1 MNFAAVIALSETAV
15 HVFAGLSYAVLYL
28 RTPKAPELAS
38 FATLSVAWALYCYGD
53 SRLCLAV
60 TPADA
65 ALAVQVEFSGL
76 MLALHAFVRFGGD
89 LAGVESRGQVVA
101 ARAWAGLGLV
111 MVLAGLFVDPARVAA
126 ATLRPALTPIAIAWS
141 AGAVTLSFLAVREMR
156 NSRLRSDATVAAT
169 TTSIPVVA
177 FVWDTVVRAGDMPLP
192 LVFGHATVIGSMGV
206 SFVLMRRLV
215 RTGDELM
222 RRTRA
227 LRQSY
232 AELRLAQEALVH
244 KEQLAA
250 VGELS
255 AVIAHEVRNP
265 LAVLK
270 NATSALRRPELPAES
285 AATLLGILDEE
296 SDRLNRLV
304 NDLLAYAKPLEPQ
317 AAAVDLAEL
326 LDRAVDLARR
336 APALGQGVSFRLELE
351 GAPREFSGDATLLER
366 ALANVVDNALD
377 AMDGS
382 GELSISASLA
392 ELPGG
397 DPAVKLVFSDSGE
410 GMDTQVRKRALDPF
424 FTTRPS
430 GTGLGLA
437 IVNRVV
443 RAHGGEMQIKSR
455 QEQGTEVEMLLPL
468 ERPSTVPPP
477 RE

>member
-1 MNFAAVIALSETAV
+1 
-15 HVFAGLSYAVLYL
+15 
-28 RTPKAPELAS
+28 
-38 FATLSVAWALYCYGD
+38 
-53 SRLCLAV
+53 
-60 TPADA
+60 
-65 ALAVQVEFSGL
+65 
-76 MLALHAFVRFGGD
+76 
-89 LAGVESRGQVVA
+89 
-101 ARAWAGLGLV
+101 
-111 MVLAGLFVDPARVAA
+111 
-126 ATLRPALTPIAIAWS
+126 
-141 AGAVTLSFLAVREMR
+141 
-156 NSRLRSDATVAAT
+156 
-169 TTSIPVVA
+169 
-177 FVWDTVVRAGDMPLP
+177 
-192 LVFGHATVIGSMGV
+192 
-206 SFVLMRRLV
+206 
-215 RTGDELM
+215 
-222 RRTRA
+222 
-227 LRQSY
+227 
-232 AELRLAQEALVH
+232 
-244 KEQLAA
+244 
-250 VGELS
+250 
-255 AVIAHEVRNP
+255 
-265 LAVLK
+265 
-270 NATSALRRPELPAES
+270 
-285 AATLLGILDEE
+285 
-296 SDRLNRLV
+296 
-304 NDLLAYAKPLEPQ
+304 
-317 AAAVDLAEL
+317 VDLAEL